1 MEEQELMLKLGMYE
15 QQIRQLQQ
23 QFQAVDE
30 GITELTSIDFGL
42 DEIKGSTGKEI
53 LVQIGRGI
61 FVKAEIRSEDLIV
74 NIGNKNL
81 VKKDV
86 PETKR
91 ILREQIVKLESVK
104 KELAEKMDEIQEEA
118 KNMILE
124 AQKE

>member
-118 KNMILE
+118 KNMILA